1 MKLSPTVVIIL
12 GSLLVFLLS
21 SSLPMP
27 FLNLLVGNKAGAA
40 ALLIGNLFVLRKN
53 IVLGLAVFL
62 AIASLFLE
70 HRRRTVQR
78 VRESMK
84 GGTSGEG
91 APIDVLERDA
101 PDLIEGERHPSASE
115 HTYEDYN
122 YEPSGSSK
130 GVADEGHP
138 SEEPKGEAPH
148 LGMGESI
155 NEKATPLA
163 TAPPDSESVSE
174 FFQQRGF
181 AKPFEASN
189 SF

>member
-1 MKLSPTVVIIL
+1 MKLSPTVAIIL
-12 GSLLVFLLS
+12 GSLFVFLLS
-21 SSLPMP
+21 SSLPTQ
-27 FLNLLVGNKAGAA
+27 LLDLLVGNKAGAA
-40 ALLIGNLFVLRKN
+40 ALLIANLFVLRKN

-84 GGTSGEG
+84 GGTIGEG
-91 APIDVLERDA
+91 APIDVLEKDA

-115 HTYEDYN
+115 HSYEDYN
-122 YEPSGSSK
+122 YEPSSSK
-130 GVADEGHP
+130 GVADEDHP